1 MEESTPLP
9 EELIAGMSTSELAE
23 VLEDLGIE
31 ADEAQA
37 AAIQRLVAQLGSLE
51 AAIEAVDFLDET
63 DDRKAA

>member
-1 MEESTPLP
+1 MDESTPLP

-31 ADEAQA
+31 ANEAQA

-51 AAIEAVDFLDET
+51 AAIEAIDFLDET
-63 DDRKAA
+63 DDRMAA

>member
-1 MEESTPLP
+1 MDESTPLP

-37 AAIQRLVAQLGSLE
+37 AVIQRLVAQLGSLE
-51 AAIEAVDFLDET
+51 AAIEAIDFLDET
-63 DDRKAA
+63 DDRMAA

>member
-1 MEESTPLP
+1 MDESTPLP

-31 ADEAQA
+31 ADETQA

-51 AAIEAVDFLDET
+51 AAIEAIDFLDET
-63 DDRKAA
+63 DDRMAA

>member
-1 MEESTPLP
+1 MDESTPLP

-51 AAIEAVDFLDET
+51 AAIEAIDFLDET
-63 DDRKAA
+63 DDRMAA

>member
-1 MEESTPLP
+1 MDESTPLP

-31 ADEAQA
+31 ANEAQA

-51 AAIEAVDFLDET
+51 AAIEAIDFLDEI
-63 DDRKAA
+63 DDRMAA

>member
-63 DDRKAA
+63 DDRMAA